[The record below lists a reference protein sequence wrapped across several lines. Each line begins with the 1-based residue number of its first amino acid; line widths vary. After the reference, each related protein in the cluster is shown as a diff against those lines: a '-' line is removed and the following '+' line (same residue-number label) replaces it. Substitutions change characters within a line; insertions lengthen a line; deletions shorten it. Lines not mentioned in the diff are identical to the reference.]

1 MKNLIYIFTFVL
13 ATTAIAQ
20 NNTTSIAFEKQKLIQ
35 AKAYGDE
42 SIVANTMYSLIALE
56 GPQSTYKDSL
66 AYVYFSKRNYVSC
79 FLVTNDLLKTKPDN
93 LELLE
98 MNAVSLE
105 TMGAL
110 DKAAEAYE
118 KLFAK
123 TNDNYHA
130 YKLASIQYRM
140 KQNEAAYA
148 TIKKAG
154 QLPDNGNINITFQVN
169 ENYNQNIAL
178 KPAIAYMEGIIAVSL
193 NKSAE
198 AKISFERAIALSPEF
213 VLAKSKLEILNAQ
226 EAAAEQK

>member
-13 ATTAIAQ
+13 ASTAIAQ
-20 NNTTSIAFEKQKLIQ
+20 NTTSIAFEKQKLQQ

-42 SIVANTMYSLIALE
+42 SIVANSMYSLIALE
-56 GPQSTYKDSL
+56 GPQSSYKDSL
-66 AYVYFSKRNYVSC
+66 AYVYFNKRNYVSC

-105 TMGAL
+105 SMGAL
-110 DKAAEAYE
+110 EKSKEAYA

-130 YKLASIQYRM
+130 YKLASIEFRM
-140 KQNEAAYA
+140 NQNEAAYV
-148 TIKKAG
+148 TVKKAS
-154 QLPDNGNINITFQVN
+154 QLSGNENLKITFQVN
-169 ENYNQNIAL
+169 ENYNQNVDL
-178 KPAIAYMEGIIAVSL
+178 KASIAYLQGLIAVSL
-193 NKSAE
+193 NKNAE
-198 AKISFERAIALSPEF
+198 AKASFESAIQIFPDF

-226 EAAAEQK
+226 EAKK